1 MCIAGAGQ
9 LFLEVMQTEA
19 IVNALLQDTAEFAVT
34 LDNNDFFS
42 TILPCA
48 VSSRIITSY
57 NWFIIIPPRHLQNI
71 FRRTY
76 WNQYVLLILR
86 EQKCSARV
94 PESG

>member
-48 VSSRIITSY
+48 VSSRQTGRATANNNYII
-57 NWFIIIPPRHLQNI
+57 
-71 FRRTY
+71 
-76 WNQYVLLILR
+76 
-86 EQKCSARV
+86 
-94 PESG
+94 